1 MCDASGYTF
10 ELPAEL
16 IAQDPPAERGASR
29 LLVAERHGRVLG
41 IRPFADLADLLRP
54 DDLLVINDSRVLP
67 ARLRTR
73 RVDTGGRVELLLV
86 RPSDADP
93 AAWEA
98 MARPARRL
106 KPGQELQLLGDGPE
120 LPTLTVSG
128 RLAGGEVVVAAPP
141 GDDLV
146 TLAEAHGEVPLP
158 PYIRRDPDHPEAQPR
173 QARDRTRYQTVYAR
187 DDRHG
192 VGSVAAPTAGL
203 HFGHD
208 LLAGLQR
215 AGVAVAR
222 VTLHVGPGT
231 FQPPSLEQI
240 SAGRLHPEAF
250 EFPAATW
257 DAVARCRAAAGRVV
271 AVGTTSLR
279 VLATVAGLGLPAR
292 CSVGDVRDV
301 AGDVDHPPVFQGR
314 AEATSE
320 GWCVRGTT
328 RLFLQPPATVDAAD
342 ALVTN
347 FHLPGSSLLMLVAA
361 FGGEQLWREAYRE
374 AVASRLRF
382 YSYGDA
388 MIMLPSG
395 GPAR

>member
-1 MCDASGYTF
+1 MSEAAGYTF

-54 DDLLVINDSRVLP
+54 GDLLVINDSRVLP

-73 RVDTGGRVELLLV
+73 RVDTGGRIELLLV
-86 RPSDADP
+86 RPSADDP
-93 AAWEA
+93 SAWEA

-106 KPGQELQLLGDGPE
+106 RPGQELQLLGDDPQ
-120 LPTLTVSG
+120 LPTLTITG
-128 RLAGGEVVVAAPP
+128 RLAGGEVMVAAPP
-141 GDDLV
+141 GHDLV
-146 TLAEAHGEVPLP
+146 ALAEAHGEVPLP
-158 PYIRRDPDHPEAQPR
+158 PYIRRDADHPEARPR
-173 QARDRTRYQTVYAR
+173 QARDRVRYQTVYAR

-208 LLAGLQR
+208 LLASLQD
-215 AGVAVAR
+215 AGVGVAR

-231 FQPPSLEQI
+231 FQSPSLEQI

-250 EFPAATW
+250 EFPSATW
-257 DAVARCRAAAGRVV
+257 DAVARCRASAGRVV

-279 VLATVAGLGLPAR
+279 VLATVSGLGLPAR
-292 CSVGDVRDV
+292 FTAGDVREV
-301 AGDVDHPPVFQGR
+301 ADGGDGPPVFQGR
-314 AEATSE
+314 AEANPE
-320 GWCVRGTT
+320 GWSVRGAT
-328 RLFLQPPATVDAAD
+328 RLFLQPPAMVDAAD

-388 MIMLPSG
+388 MIMLPPG
-395 GPAR
+395 GHAS

>member
-1 MCDASGYTF
+1 MSEAAGYTF

-41 IRPFADLADLLRP
+41 IRPFADLAGLLRP

-86 RPSDADP
+86 RPSADDP
-93 AAWEA
+93 ATWEA

-106 KPGQELQLLGDGPE
+106 KPGQELQLLGDDP
-120 LPTLTVSG
+120 LPPTLTVTG

-141 GDDLV
+141 GHDLV
-146 TLAEAHGEVPLP
+146 ALAEAHGEVPLP
-158 PYIRRDPDHPEAQPR
+158 PYIRRDADHPEAQPR
-173 QARDRTRYQTVYAR
+173 QARDRVRYQTVYAR

-208 LLAGLQR
+208 LLASLQDG
-215 AGVAVAR
+215 GVGVAR

-231 FQPPSLEQI
+231 FQPPSPEQI
-240 SAGRLHPEAF
+240 SAGRLHPESF
-250 EFPAATW
+250 ELPAATW
-257 DAVARCRAAAGRVV
+257 DALARCRAAAGRVV

-279 VLATVAGLGLPAR
+279 VLATVSGLGLPDR
-292 CSVGDVRDV
+292 FT
-301 AGDVDHPPVFQGR
+301 AGYVHEVPGADGPPVFQGR
-314 AEATSE
+314 AEATVE
-320 GWCVRGTT
+320 GWRVRGTT

-342 ALVTN
+342 ALITN

-395 GPAR
+395 GHAR